1 MLERSQQS
9 RMNHNMHT
17 HVKHSA
23 LIVVDVQNGFTP
35 GGNLAVTD
43 ADQII
48 PVINQLARQFE
59 MVVLTQDWHPEQH
72 ISFADN
78 HENKA
83 PFETIELP
91 YGTQVLWPKHC
102 VQGTADAEFH
112 PALDIP
118 TAQLIIRKGF
128 HPEIDSYSAFMEA
141 DRKTPTGLNGY
152 LKEHQIDTVYI
163 VGIATDFCVAW
174 TALDAVQMG
183 FTTYVIED
191 ACKAID
197 LNGSLQSAWQSML
210 AQGVQRIHSGT
221 ILASA

>member
-1 MLERSQQS
+1 
-9 RMNHNMHT
+9 MHT

-48 PVINQLARQFE
+48 PLINWLARQFE

-72 ISFADN
+72 VSFADN

-210 AQGVQRIHSGT
+210 AQGVQRIQSGA

>member
-1 MLERSQQS
+1 
-9 RMNHNMHT
+9 MHT

-59 MVVLTQDWHPEQH
+59 MVVLTQDWHPDQH

-197 LNGSLQSAWQSML
+197 LNGSLQSACQSML